1 MKTSF
6 TKNYTKNYILLE
18 DFPAYNYKSDFRIQM
33 LSNNSIPNTLDFSYT
48 IVDNKPIFK
57 YDITSKQ
64 SFSSL
69 FLTNSIN
76 YKAYTNIILSL
87 MDTIGFLEEY
97 LININSLLIDENY
110 IYLDP
115 EKYST
120 SFIICPA
127 LDFNFYAQLSTFFE
141 NILKKIDHSDD
152 QLVLLAYRLSS
163 EAAKDGFNIS
173 MLKSI
178 VLSSNLSCKIPNFS
192 ENTTSNSLFTKNPIT
207 TSNSSLPLSNNLNN
221 IPTIINH
228 DISFLDKS
236 NSIKLSENNSSNN
249 LDTLKPDTDNNST
262 SPKLFVSFK
271 NLNNKY
277 TVMHNT
283 PEKATTLYT
292 ISTSFYIKS
301 ALLGGIFVLLLISTA
316 YCKVNNYISTKL
328 SILLVCIA
336 IVIITGSIKYLYT
349 IFPSAKI
356 PQKTQPFSDNNFIY
370 ENDSVHINTISDN
383 TLSPTTPIYN
393 SSDQFQEFGNTTIL
407 SRQNNTSTIHRLVY
421 TGTDYVDNVPI
432 NSYPFT
438 IGKLKNS
445 TNMIINNPLIS
456 RIHACIYFENN
467 SYYIEDMNSSNGTYV
482 NDTLL
487 SPHEK
492 FKLLEG
498 DKITFSHLTYIFE

>member
-207 TSNSSLPLSNNLNN
+207 TSNSSLPLNNNLNN

-236 NSIKLSENNSSNN
+236 NK
-249 LDTLKPDTDNNST
+249 
-262 SPKLFVSFK
+262 
-271 NLNNKY
+271 
-277 TVMHNT
+277 
-283 PEKATTLYT
+283 
-292 ISTSFYIKS
+292 
-301 ALLGGIFVLLLISTA
+301 
-316 YCKVNNYISTKL
+316 
-328 SILLVCIA
+328 
-336 IVIITGSIKYLYT
+336 IV
-349 IFPSAKI
+349 
-356 PQKTQPFSDNNFIY
+356 
-370 ENDSVHINTISDN
+370 
-383 TLSPTTPIYN
+383 
-393 SSDQFQEFGNTTIL
+393 
-407 SRQNNTSTIHRLVY
+407 
-421 TGTDYVDNVPI
+421 
-432 NSYPFT
+432 
-438 IGKLKNS
+438 
-445 TNMIINNPLIS
+445 
-456 RIHACIYFENN
+456 
-467 SYYIEDMNSSNGTYV
+467 
-482 NDTLL
+482 
-487 SPHEK
+487 
-492 FKLLEG
+492 
-498 DKITFSHLTYIFE
+498 